1 MTVNDAGVADGT
13 VSGAGAA
20 PRAAAGPG
28 AATVPGA
35 GAGAD
40 PLAPVRARLLRGAR
54 EEADRIAAEARAQ
67 AAAVL
72 RQARHDAEEAG
83 QQAGARGRAEAAP
96 LAAAE
101 RRRGCERARSIVL
114 GAQRQAHEE
123 LRDRVLAAAVG
134 LRDEPGYGQLL
145 ARLTAM
151 ATQAAGPGA
160 SVTADP
166 AGGVVARSAR
176 AVVDCSLPR
185 LAALAV
191 DALGDRTGELWTP

>member
-13 VSGAGAA
+13 LSGA
-20 PRAAAGPG
+20 RA
-28 AATVPGA
+28 VPGA

-40 PLAPVRARLLRGAR
+40 PLAPVRAYLLRGAR
-54 EEADRIAAEARAQ
+54 EEADRIAAEARAH

-72 RQARHDAEEAG
+72 GQARHDAEEG
-83 QQAGARGRAEAAP
+83 DRQARARGRAEAAP

-101 RRRGCERARSIVL
+101 RRRGRERARSIVL

-123 LRDRVLAAAVG
+123 LRAQVLAAAVG
-134 LRDEPGYGQLL
+134 LRDEPGYEQLL

-151 ATQAAGPGA
+151 ATQTAGPGA
-160 SVTADP
+160 RITADP
-166 AGGVVARSAR
+166 AGGVVARSAQ

>member
-13 VSGAGAA
+13 LSAPGAGAA
-20 PRAAAGPG
+20 TAPGAG
-28 AATVPGA
+28 AATAP

-40 PLAPVRARLLRGAR
+40 PLAPVRAHLLRGAR
-54 EEADRIAAEARAQ
+54 EEADRITAEARAH

-72 RQARHDAEEAG
+72 GQARHDAEEAG
-83 QQAGARGRAEAAP
+83 RQARARGRAEAAP

-101 RRRGCERARSIVL
+101 RRRGRERARSIVL
-114 GAQRQAHEE
+114 GAQRQAHQE
-123 LRDRVLAAAVG
+123 LRARVLAAAVG
-134 LRDEPGYGQLL
+134 LRDEPGYEQLL

-151 ATQAAGPGA
+151 ATQAAGPG
-160 SVTADP
+160 SRITADP
-166 AGGVVARSAR
+166 AGGVVARSAQ